1 MLKVDWK
8 DLETDVVL
16 LQLEGSLDFDSEI
29 YFKKILEN
37 IIGEGKYRL
46 ILDMTKVEYANSYG
60 FNAISATLSKVRK
73 MNGDIK
79 LLNVRQNVFTL
90 LQLVGFTKSFEFF
103 NSLEKVLESYQ
114 KE

>member
-8 DLETDVVL
+8 DLENDVVL

-29 YFKKILEN
+29 YFKKVLEN

-46 ILDMTKVEYANSYG
+46 VLDMAKVEYANSYG

-73 MNGDIK
+73 MKGDIK
-79 LLNVRQNVFTL
+79 LLNVRQNVYTL
-90 LQLVGFTKSFEFF
+90 LQLVGFTKSFEFYDA
-103 NSLEKVLESYQ
+103 LEKVLDSFT